1 MGLIRLTSGLP
12 RDFWILLSSLFLI
25 NMFALGFSP
34 FMAYFLRE
42 IGASVSE
49 TAFVLALSRV
59 GYGLL
64 LLVGGVVGDFV
75 GRRLPL
81 IIGPIVIGF
90 SFIALSGA
98 RTWSDAIIPLT
109 FSMLPTAFTAPAV
122 FAYISDI
129 IDEPRYGRAY
139 GIYFAIMNLSAI
151 LGYVIV
157 GHIIEIYGYVVS
169 LESVGA
175 VSILTAL
182 VRVWLREPRRSTTL
196 PPLARYL
203 REAYGTLKDR
213 LVSLLVLSHA
223 LYIGMATTMVSVII
237 PSWARDIASMGEAQ
251 LSIIFAIES
260 AVYSVL
266 SPIGGRLI
274 ESSVW
279 WLRLSILELLIK
291 IPALLLLTQTLTF
304 FQLLLVMILDSGLA
318 IFVLPVLDSRL
329 SAALASIHRGAI
341 WGLQQSITQAAT
353 ISLTLIGG
361 YAWGALGPVNT
372 VLAFLAYPVG
382 MTLLI
387 LFLARASR
395 GSHFSG

>member
-151 LGYVIV
+151 LGYVI
-157 GHIIEIYGYVVS
+157 
-169 LESVGA
+169 
-175 VSILTAL
+175 
-182 VRVWLREPRRSTTL
+182 